1 MKKMVKKFLSKFG
14 LLPAATAYH
23 YLSIKNRYPCR
34 VVGERIN
41 SKTQETIVIYK
52 VSPRKEEFEINLKD
66 LLDQPLLI
74 EKFHPTEAIRLGF
87 MAFGDIFFNQ
97 PKEFAY
103 EKYQTMVKKMNTC
116 GEAS

>member
-1 MKKMVKKFLSKFG
+1 MNFFKRFLNKLGQVSS
-14 LLPAATAYH
+14 ATAYH

-41 SKTQETIVIYK
+41 SNTQETIVLYK
-52 VSPRKEEFEINLKD
+52 VLPRKEEFEINLKD
-66 LLDQPLLI
+66 LLDQPMLV

-97 PKEFAY
+97 PKEKAY
-103 EKYQTMVKKMNTC
+103 SKYQDMIKHMNHKDKD
-116 GEAS
+116 A